1 MAVKRYGTTGE
12 KSLEAALN
20 IACQSSSLLGIPA
33 NESGALLHPR
43 IHGMIRALSK
53 LVVENISQIMS
64 VSDEAKLEPARRI
77 QFAFT
82 DEQEQFR
89 AAIRR
94 FLQEKSPPTEV
105 RRLMDTTEGYDPETW
120 RQLSEQLALPGI
132 HIPEHYGGAGFG
144 MVELCIAT
152 EEMGRALLCAPYF
165 STAVLASNA
174 ILNAGTE
181 AQKSSLLPE
190 LASGARLAALAV
202 TESNGQWEPQAIGL
216 VATPDAEGFRLEGT
230 KSYVVDG
237 HVADLLVV
245 AGRIAGTTGS
255 DGLALF
261 TVRADSLGVK
271 RQLLESMD
279 ATRKL
284 ASIDFHG
291 APAQL
296 LGDVKDGSKA
306 LVRTLD
312 QAAIALANEMVGGAQ
327 VLLDSAVNYAKLRV
341 QFGRTIGSFQT
352 IKHKCADM
360 LLDME
365 LAKSAVY
372 YAAQAAA
379 ADDPEWPALACLA
392 KAAASETYLRI
403 AIDCIQVHGGIGF
416 TWDNDTHLWF
426 KRAKSSEVFLGEP
439 HYHRE
444 RLLQRWGV

>member
-1 MAVKRYGTTGE
+1 
-12 KSLEAALN
+12 
-20 IACQSSSLLGIPA
+20 
-33 NESGALLHPR
+33 
-43 IHGMIRALSK
+43 MIRAFSALG
-53 LVVENISQIMS
+53 VENISQAMS
-64 VSDEAKLEPARRI
+64 VSDVSQFAPARRI

-82 DEQEQFR
+82 DEQERFR

-105 RRLMDTTEGYDPETW
+105 RRLMDTTEGYDPEIW
-120 RQLSEQLALPGI
+120 RQLSDQLALPAI
-132 HIPEHYGGAGFG
+132 NIPEHYGGAGFG
-144 MVELCIAT
+144 MVELCIVT

-165 STAVLASNA
+165 STAVLATNA

-181 AQKSSLLPE
+181 AQKLSLLPD

-202 TESNGQWEPQAIGL
+202 TEPNGRWDPHAIEL
-216 VATPDAEGFRLEGT
+216 VATPVAEGFLLEGA

-245 AGRIAGTTGS
+245 AGRVPGTAGS
-255 DGLALF
+255 EGLALF
-261 TVRADSLGVK
+261 TVSADAGGVD
-271 RQLLESMD
+271 RRLLASMD
-279 ATRKL
+279 ATRKI
-284 ASIDFHG
+284 ARIDFHG

-296 LGDVKDGSKA
+296 LGNVNDGAKP

-327 VLLDSAVNYAKLRV
+327 ALFDAAVKYTKLRV
-341 QFGRTIGSFQT
+341 QFGRTIGSFQA

-360 LLDME
+360 LLEME
-365 LAKSAVY
+365 LAKSAAY

-392 KAAASETYLRI
+392 KAATSEMYLHI
-403 AIDCIQVHGGIGF
+403 AAECIQIHGGIGF

-426 KRAKSSEVFLGEP
+426 KRAKSSEVFLGQP

-444 RLLQRWGV
+444 LLLQRWGV